1 MTLTA
6 RSLFKPRLRGIAV
19 AIAMAAVSVGAS
31 AALST
36 FTLNPAGVGLI
47 GASFT
52 ADNVLIS
59 DFSTVTFGAG
69 GTFSDSGYLS
79 VSAAQLGGSTFTPVG
94 LSIPNSTYG
103 LYVKFDGAG
112 TTAGGNP
119 ALAPT
124 FGSFSSLTYTLYGYN
139 GTARFD
145 FSGNT
150 PTTTA
155 PAGVAL
161 ASGKLISGSVS
172 SVPTGDGKTFTP
184 SATARLTFNVTPGQE
199 GFFASPQPFYNVAV
213 TAFTNTTL
221 TVEPFDGGFR
231 IRQGGGALNFTS
243 TPAVPE
249 PQTYAMLLGG
259 LAAVG
264 FVARRRRT

>member
-1 MTLTA
+1 MMLTA

-31 AALST
+31 AALSP
-36 FTLNPAGVGLI
+36 FTLNPTGAGLTGTP
-47 GASFT
+47 FT

-69 GTFSDSGYLS
+69 GTFSDTGYLP
-79 VSAAQLGGSTFTPVG
+79 VSGLQIGGLPVMATG
-94 LSIPNSTYG
+94 LNSTYG
-103 LYVKFDGAG
+103 LYIKFTGAG
-112 TTAGGNP
+112 TQTAVNP
-119 ALAPT
+119 ALNPA

-139 GTARFD
+139 GGPASFGFT
-145 FSGNT
+145 GNM

-161 ASGKLISGSVS
+161 ASGSLNYGSVS

-184 SATARLTFNVTPGQE
+184 SANANLSFNVAAGQNA
-199 GFFASPQPFYNVAV
+199 FFTAPSPFFNLAL
-213 TAFTNTTL
+213 TAFTNTT
-221 TVEPFDGGFR
+221 TEVEAFDGGFR
-231 IRQGGGALNFTS
+231 IRQGGGSFNFTS